1 MLNQCIFYKRV
12 SIKLLICNKRYSENI
27 VNMVNQIICPSY
39 YYLTNSILF
48 FSCKIRILINLNC
61 NLFNFSLF
69 QFCTAMF
76 IVCLPIRIMPLQLMV
91 LQRKICETVFKVG
104 LTTVFFYTVII
115 GCVDNAVA
123 VLRIFALGFL
133 QCVVATTRLTV

>member
-1 MLNQCIFYKRV
+1 MLNQCIFYNRV
-12 SIKLLICNKRYSENI
+12 SIKLLICNERYSEII

-91 LQRKICETVFKVG
+91 LQWKICETVFKVG
-104 LTTVFFYTVII
+104 LTTVFFLYCGASVQSCTKDSQRII
-115 GCVDNAVA
+115 GVSISYA
-123 VLRIFALGFL
+123 VLNF
-133 QCVVATTRLTV
+133 